1 MSEIYFRERAEDCKR
16 LAREER
22 DPELVSMLRELERDY
37 RVMAQRVLAPIRA
50 H

>member
-1 MSEIYFRERAEDCKR
+1 MSEIYFRERAEDCNR

-37 RVMAQRVLAPIRA
+37 RVMAQRVLAPFRA